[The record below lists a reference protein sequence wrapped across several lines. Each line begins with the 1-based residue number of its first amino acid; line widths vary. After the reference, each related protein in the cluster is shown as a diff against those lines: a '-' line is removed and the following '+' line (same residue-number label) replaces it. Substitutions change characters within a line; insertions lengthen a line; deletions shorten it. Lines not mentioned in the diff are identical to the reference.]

1 AIAADGNPLFVEQV
15 VGMLLDDGHIRRRT
29 DGSLEVRELDSIS
42 VPPTIQALLAAR
54 LDRLSDPERRTIERA
69 SVVGKEFG
77 QREVSELTP
86 EDSRAAVG
94 GQLMTLVR
102 KELIRPERRRDDGGE
117 TFRFRHLLIRDAAY
131 DSLPK
136 AERAELHERFADWLE
151 ESAGERLAERDEIV
165 GYHLAHARSDRLA
178 LGPDDAHTKPL
189 ALRAGRR
196 FIAAGTR
203 AA

>member
-1 AIAADGNPLFVEQV
+1 
-15 VGMLLDDGHIRRRT
+15 
-29 DGSLEVRELDSIS
+29 DSIS
-42 VPPTIQALLAAR
+42 VPPTIHALLAAR

-69 SVVGKEFG
+69 SVVGKEFA

-86 EDSRAAVG
+86 ADGRAAVG

-151 ESAGERLAERDEIV
+151 RTAGDRIADLDEIV
-165 GYHLAHARSDRLA
+165 GYHLDQARTYRLA
-178 LGPDDAHTKPL
+178 LGPEDERTRAL

-196 FIAAGTR
+196 LAAAGRR
-203 AA
+203 AFERDEVRTSIRLLSQAERLL

>member
-1 AIAADGNPLFVEQV
+1 
-15 VGMLLDDGHIRRRT
+15 
-29 DGSLEVRELDSIS
+29 
-42 VPPTIQALLAAR
+42 AAR

-86 EDSRAAVG
+86 AESRAAVG

-102 KELIRPERRRDDGGE
+102 KELIRPERRRDDGAE

-136 AERAELHERFADWLE
+136 AERAELHELFANWLE
-151 ESAGERLAERDEIV
+151 EAGERLAERDEIV
-165 GYHLAHARSDRLA
+165 GYHLAQARSYRLA
-178 LGPDDAHTKPL
+178 LGPEDARTK
-189 ALRAGRR
+189 A
-196 FIAAGTR
+196 
-203 AA
+203 

>member
-1 AIAADGNPLFVEQV
+1 
-15 VGMLLDDGHIRRRT
+15 
-29 DGSLEVRELDSIS
+29 
-42 VPPTIQALLAAR
+42 AAR

-86 EDSRAAVG
+86 VDGRAAVG

-151 ESAGERLAERDEIV
+151 SSAGERVAERDEIV
-165 GYHLAHARSDRLA
+165 GYHLAQARSYRLA
-178 LGPDDAHTKPL
+178 LGPDDAHTKAL

-196 FIAAGTR
+196 PLETTMSPRNGFSERRRPSWPMSRAHGSRRSSRSPRSCGTATTSR
-203 AA
+203 RRWRR